1 MSKALEKNWAIE
13 VNWWEEECDVFYR
26 NLGYPKKVWKDNE
39 GRPFGIYGY
48 DDRELED
55 HIDTTWYK
63 TEEERDKKYKEVERE
78 LNGEIFWEYEF
89 EQEREGMCHCNVG
102 MTPKQL
108 EDELH
113 GQVQSDPEYRDPNRE
128 MPSWDEEFDL

>member
-1 MSKALEKNWAIE
+1 MSEPEKNWAIE

-63 TEEERDKKYKEVERE
+63 TEEERDKKYKEW
-78 LNGEIFWEYEF
+78 NCI
-89 EQEREGMCHCNVG
+89 
-102 MTPKQL
+102 
-108 EDELH
+108 
-113 GQVQSDPEYRDPNRE
+113 DPRYALQR
-128 MPSWDEEFDL
+128 